1 MALKVDLKKLDRE
14 LTLFLTE
21 HFSAFGIVKSVNIH
35 RQPTPFALVAMSTP
49 HETLDLAAQHGGSA
63 LGSHALVHL
72 EQEDWTK

>member
-1 MALKVDLKKLDRE
+1 MALKVDLRKNDKE

-21 HFSAFGIVKSVNIH
+21 HFSAFGTVRSVNIH

-49 HETLDLAAQHGGSA
+49 HETLNLAAQYEGSA

-72 EQEDWTK
+72 EQEGWTK